1 MLEDRSILFMTCTQ
15 SMMLLVLLTHTE
27 NTDIFTIVFLKTSGT
42 GKMGDH
48 LANISMG
55 AENQSKNPHFE
66 VIIFYYFLFLSVITF
81 DFLFNLYFNL
91 KEK

>member
-15 SMMLLVLLTHTE
+15 SMVLLTHTE
-27 NTDIFTIVFLKTSGT
+27 NTDIFTIVFLKPSGT

-48 LANISMG
+48 LANISVV
-55 AENQSKNPHFE
+55 AETCQSKNPHFE
-66 VIIFYYFLFLSVITF
+66 GIIFYYFLFLSVITF
-81 DFLFNLYFNL
+81 HFLFNFYFNL